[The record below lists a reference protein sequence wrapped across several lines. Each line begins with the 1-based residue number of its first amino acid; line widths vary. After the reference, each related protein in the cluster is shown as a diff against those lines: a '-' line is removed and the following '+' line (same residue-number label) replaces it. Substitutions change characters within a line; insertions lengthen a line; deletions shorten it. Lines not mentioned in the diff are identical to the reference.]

1 MVEDIVVKGV
11 YVSIYKRERLSI
23 CNKPVT
29 DNRASFF
36 KFAKKK
42 NGQFRIMFKY
52 LKKIDR

>member
-23 CNKPVT
+23 CNKPVI